1 MTDLMSG
8 ISFAVQMLHP
18 CLLKI
23 HYLPL
28 NLKLSSRRNQI
39 DLACLDRAKKNIRIH
54 RPESEY
60 EILLIPTLFSSHYYL
75 KTPNHAAQPSTNGSE
90 LVGHGHKTSC
100 VGIINSV
107 EDD

>member
-1 MTDLMSG
+1 MTDLLSG

-39 DLACLDRAKKNIRIH
+39 DLVCLDRANKKISGFTDRNQSMKI
-54 RPESEY
+54 Y
-60 EILLIPTLFSSHYYL
+60 
-75 KTPNHAAQPSTNGSE
+75 
-90 LVGHGHKTSC
+90 
-100 VGIINSV
+100 
-107 EDD
+107 